1 MAIANIPNYGGGI
14 KICPEACY
22 NDELFDICI
31 VHDLTKWELL
41 RTFPKAYK
49 GKHVHHPSVTMIRG
63 RQVDVTTEWPVLVQG
78 DGEILTKTPVNVTI
92 EKNALLII

>member
-1 MAIANIPNYGGGI
+1 M
-14 KICPEACY
+14 
-22 NDELFDICI
+22 
-31 VHDLTKWELL
+31 TKWELL